1 MSSYPRFTPSSLSHS
16 SRWSY
21 WGTAQTGRR
30 NPFPDAAPGAS
41 ERSEG
46 EDTTVFFP
54 TLFRGGAVT
63 GRGANDANDFDGYHI
78 AG

>member
-1 MSSYPRFTPSSLSHS
+1 M
-16 SRWSY
+16 
-21 WGTAQTGRR
+21 AQMVRQ
-30 NPFPDAAPGAS
+30 NPGPDAAPGAS

-63 GRGANDANDFDGYHI
+63 GRGANDANNFDGFHM